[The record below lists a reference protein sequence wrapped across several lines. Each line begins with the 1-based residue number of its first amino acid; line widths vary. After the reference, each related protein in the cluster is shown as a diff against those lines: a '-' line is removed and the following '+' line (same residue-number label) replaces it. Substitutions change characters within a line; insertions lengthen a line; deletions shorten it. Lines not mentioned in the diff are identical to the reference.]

1 MLDEH
6 GKPVSSSGVY
16 EAPEGGGAIPMTGVN
31 CQLCGLPCGKRPFST
46 AIENE
51 ERFFCCLGCMNV
63 YVILSES
70 GVIASGQDIR
80 ETEVYKRGLQLGL
93 IAQGGGETAF
103 PEVKQPELDA
113 PDANSCELMLQI
125 SGMWCSSCAWL
136 IEHAVKS
143 LPGVL
148 AAEASFATD
157 LLKVQYQPK
166 ALSPDRILERVS
178 KIGYKANVF
187 SPGAERDAAEHR
199 DLVLRF
205 GLAAFFW
212 LNIMTF
218 SLALHVG
225 YFEQIL
231 DSVRR
236 YLPFVLMALATPVV
250 FYCGYPLLRLAWL
263 DLRNRTLRMESLVS
277 LGVLAAYLFSAAQAI
292 RGQSHVYFDTA
303 SVIVTFVLAGKL
315 IEQGAKEKTSRW
327 IMALH
332 QMVPNKVRLL
342 GEGREYFVS
351 AQAMQPGQVFL
362 VKAGEHFPADGAVV
376 EGNSHADE
384 ALLTGEVTPV
394 AKEPGAAVIAGSVN
408 LEGVL
413 HVKATHTG
421 TSSTIARIIALVEHA
436 LSSRSS
442 LERTVDR
449 VSRIFVPCVIGVAA
463 LTFVIC
469 WTGSFTSLGN
479 GLMRAISV
487 LVIACPCALGLAT
500 PLAIT
505 AALGNASRRGILISN
520 SQILETLGRVNHV
533 ILDKTGTVTEGHFE
547 LLGCELVPDYA
558 SSPVWMQA
566 NTANAD
572 QDPLPPDFPFDLVSP
587 SYEQTFELLASLEQY
602 SEHPLGKALVNF
614 TRERQIP
621 LEEATS
627 VEIHRGLGITGI
639 VAGRSIFVGGRRLT
653 EHMAVFIDA
662 RTELVGRRW
671 ESEGRT
677 VVFFG
682 WDGAL
687 QGCLAFGDR
696 PRSHASGLVSD
707 LKKRGIT
714 THLVS
719 GDSRATTEAVARQ
732 LGAESFRSEVLP
744 PQKAE
749 VVREWK
755 NKGAVVAMVGDGIN
769 DAPALA
775 EADLGIAMGS
785 GTDIAMR
792 AASVVLMD
800 NDLRKIPRTF
810 DLAKKT
816 MRIVRQNL
824 FWAFFYNVV
833 GITLAI
839 VGILSPIFAAVAML
853 LSSLSVVGNSLRL
866 TKEI

>member
-1 MLDEH
+1 M
-6 GKPVSSSGVY
+6 SN
-16 EAPEGGGAIPMTGVN
+16 VN
-31 CQLCGLPCGKRPFST
+31 CQLCGLPCGKHPFST
-46 AIENE
+46 TAENA

-70 GVIASGQDIR
+70 GVIASGQDVR
-80 ETEVYKRGLQLGL
+80 ETELYKRGLQLGL
-93 IAQGGGETAF
+93 IAQRTIEESVPKLTQRH
-103 PEVKQPELDA
+103 VDS
-113 PDANSCELMLQI
+113 PDGSSCELVLQI

-136 IEHAVKS
+136 IEHAVRS
-143 LPGVL
+143 LPGVV

-157 LLKVQYQPK
+157 LLRVQYEPK
-166 ALSPDRILERVS
+166 VLPPNRIVERVS
-178 KIGYKANVF
+178 RIGYKASEF
-187 SPGAERDAAEHR
+187 APGAERDAAEHR

-218 SLALHVG
+218 SLALYVG
-225 YFEQIL
+225 YFEHIS
-231 DSVRR
+231 DSVQR
-236 YLPFVLMALATPVV
+236 YMPFVLMTLAAPVV

-277 LGVLAAYLFSAAQAI
+277 LGVLAAYFFSVAQAI
-292 RGQSHVYFDTA
+292 RGASHVYFDTA

-315 IEQGAKEKTSRW
+315 IEQSAKGKTSRW
-327 IMALH
+327 ITLLH
-332 QMVPNKVRLL
+332 QMVPNKVRVLA
-342 GEGREYFVS
+342 GGREYFVS
-351 AQAMQPGQVFL
+351 SSALQPGQVFL
-362 VKAGEHFPADGAVV
+362 VKAGEHFPADGAVQ
-376 EGNSHADE
+376 EGASHADE
-384 ALLTGEVTPV
+384 SLLTGEATPV
-394 AKEPGAAVIAGSVN
+394 AKEPGTTVIAGSVN
-408 LEGVL
+408 LDGVL
-413 HVKATHTG
+413 RVKATHTG
-421 TSSTIARIIALVEHA
+421 TNSTIARIIALVEQA
-436 LSSRSS
+436 LGSRSP
-442 LERTVDR
+442 LERAVDR
-449 VSRIFVPCVIGVAA
+449 VSRIFVPCVIGLAA
-463 LTFVIC
+463 LTFGIC
-469 WTGSFTSLGN
+469 WAGGFTTFGN
-479 GLMRAISV
+479 ALMRAISI

-500 PLAIT
+500 PLAVT
-505 AALGNASRRGILISN
+505 AALGTASRRGILISN
-520 SQILETLGRVNHV
+520 SQILETLGRVNLV
-533 ILDKTGTVTEGHFE
+533 VLDKTGTATEGHFE
-547 LLGCELVPDYA
+547 LLGCELVPDYT

-572 QDPLPPDFPFDLVSP
+572 QDPLPADFPFGVVPP

-614 TRERQIP
+614 AREREIP

-627 VEIHRGLGITGI
+627 VEIHKGLGITGI
-639 VAGRSIFVGGRRLT
+639 VAGKSIFLGGRRLA
-653 EHMAVFIDA
+653 EGMAISINT
-662 RTELVGRRW
+662 RTELVARRW

-696 PRSHASGLVSD
+696 PRSHAGELVRD
-707 LKKRGIT
+707 LKSRGIAT
-714 THLVS
+714 QLVS

-732 LGAESFRSEVLP
+732 LGVEGFRPDVLP
-744 PQKAE
+744 QQKVEAI
-749 VVREWK
+749 REWK
-755 NKGAVVAMVGDGIN
+755 RKGAMVAMAGDGIN

-800 NDLRKIPRTF
+800 NDLRKIPQVF

-816 MRIVRQNL
+816 IRIVRQNL
-824 FWAFFYNVV
+824 FWAFFYNTI

-839 VGILSPIFAAVAML
+839 SGVLSPLFAAVAML

-866 TKEI
+866 NHEI

>member
-1 MLDEH
+1 MN
-6 GKPVSSSGVY
+6 
-16 EAPEGGGAIPMTGVN
+16 GVN
-31 CQLCGLPCGKRPFST
+31 CHLCGLPCGKHPYST
-46 AIENE
+46 QVENA

-70 GVIASGQDIR
+70 GVLASGQDVR
-80 ETEVYKRGLQLGL
+80 ETELYKRGLQLGL
-93 IAQGGGETAF
+93 IARGSGEESTSKTAKR
-103 PEVKQPELDA
+103 PAVARDG
-113 PDANSCELMLQI
+113 NSCELVLQI

-143 LPGVL
+143 LPGVID
-148 AAEASFATD
+148 AEASFATD
-157 LLKVQYQPK
+157 LLKVQYEPK
-166 ALSPDRILERVS
+166 ALPPDRILQRVS
-178 KIGYKANVF
+178 KIGYKASEF
-187 SPGAERDAAEHR
+187 TPGAERDSAEHR

-218 SLALHVG
+218 SLALYVG
-225 YFEQIL
+225 YFEHISE
-231 DSVRR
+231 SVRR
-236 YLPFVLMALATPVV
+236 YMPFVLMALATPVV

-263 DLRNRTLRMESLVS
+263 DLRNRTLRMESLVC
-277 LGVLAAYLFSAAQAI
+277 LGVLAAYFYSVAQAL
-292 RGQSHVYFDTA
+292 RGGSHVYFDTA

-315 IEQGAKEKTSRW
+315 LEQSAKEKTFRW
-327 IMALH
+327 ITLLH

-342 GEGREYFVS
+342 AEGREYFVS
-351 AQAMQPGQVFL
+351 AEALQPGQIFL
-362 VKAGEHFPADGAVV
+362 VKAGERFPADGAV
-376 EGNSHADE
+376 EQGTSYADE
-384 ALLTGEVTPV
+384 SLLTGEATPV
-394 AKEPGAAVIAGSVN
+394 AKEPGAPVIAGSVN

-421 TSSTIARIIALVEHA
+421 TNSTIARIIALVEQA
-436 LSSRSS
+436 LGNRSP

-449 VSRIFVPCVIGVAA
+449 VSRIFVPCVVGLAVV
-463 LTFVIC
+463 TFAVG
-469 WTGSFTSLGN
+469 WAGGFATFGN
-479 GLMRAISV
+479 ALMRAISI

-500 PLAIT
+500 PLAVT
-505 AALGNASRRGILISN
+505 AALGTASRRGILISN
-520 SQILETLGRVNHV
+520 SQILETLGRVNLV

-547 LLGCELVPDYA
+547 LLGCELVPDYS

-566 NTANAD
+566 NTANSD
-572 QDPLPPDFPFDLVSP
+572 LDPLPADFPFDLVPP

-602 SEHPLGKALVNF
+602 SEHPLGKALVSF
-614 TRERQIP
+614 ALERDIP

-627 VEIHRGLGITGI
+627 VEVHKGLGITGI
-639 VAGRSIFVGGRRLT
+639 VAGRSIFLGGRRLA
-653 EHMAVFIDA
+653 ENMAIFIDA
-662 RTELVGRRW
+662 RTELVARRW

-696 PRSHASGLVSD
+696 PRDHACGLVAD
-707 LKKRGIT
+707 LKNRGIT
-714 THLVS
+714 PHLVS
-719 GDSRATTEAVARQ
+719 GDSRATTEAVARE
-732 LGAESFRSEVLP
+732 LRVESFRSEMLP

-749 VVREWK
+749 VVREWRR
-755 NKGAVVAMVGDGIN
+755 KGAVVAMAGDGIN

-800 NDLRKIPRTF
+800 NDLRKIPQIF

-824 FWAFFYNVV
+824 FWAFFYNTV

-839 VGILSPIFAAVAML
+839 AGILSPIFAAVAML
-853 LSSLSVVGNSLRL
+853 LSSVTVVGNSLRL
-866 TKEI
+866 NQES